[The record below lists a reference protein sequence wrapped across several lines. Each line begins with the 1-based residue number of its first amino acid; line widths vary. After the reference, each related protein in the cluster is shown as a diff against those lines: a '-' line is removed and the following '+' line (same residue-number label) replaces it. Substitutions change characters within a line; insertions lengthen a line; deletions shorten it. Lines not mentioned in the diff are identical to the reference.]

1 MRKLAYKTITSI
13 LLAAMC
19 LAAVFLTSCNKIKI
33 SDYPATG
40 TSYIYPVD
48 GSVAPYDPN
57 SGYVINPSRGMR
69 GETYITLGRNEA
81 YPDSGEDPY
90 ERLDDQLTKYAP
102 DGIALMQVYVY
113 LTEYSNTDLP
123 ASALSELK
131 AYFEEISRRGV
142 KMLLRFAYEYTS
154 EQKTGPRTRDIVRH
168 CKQLKT
174 FFEENAELIDN
185 TVYAMQLGMIGLW
198 GEGHGNVHYLN
209 KRKVIAAVAD
219 MVPDDIFIMVRT
231 PELLSLVP
239 EDEEC
244 RFGIHDDFLVG
255 YDHEWGMIS
264 FDDPAYPKLLN
275 KSKHALTDG
284 EMPWGDA
291 GIEGID
297 MLGVLKQCAGYG
309 LTSLSIEHNYIEEGN
324 AYYLKKWQS
333 VYLTGTELEANSLPY
348 NPALLTE
355 NGITVFDYLKH
366 HLGYQLVASNLE
378 ISDGTVTFMITN
390 YGMAAAHGFR
400 IELICDGKVTQFN
413 GDGDLSS
420 LNQFGQRIFSAPY
433 SGGDIGIR
441 IYSVRD
447 DTAEVKLYNSV
458 PFVNGVNVIYEG

>member
-81 YPDSGEDPY
+81 YPGSGEDPY
-90 ERLDDQLTKYAP
+90 ARLDDQLAKYAP

-113 LTEYSNTDLP
+113 LTDYCNSDLP

-131 AYFEEISRRGV
+131 AYFEEIERRGV

-154 EQKTGPRTRDIVRH
+154 EQKEGPRTRDIVSH
-168 CKQLKT
+168 CAQLKS
-174 FFEENAELIDN
+174 FFEENDALIDK
-185 TVYAMQLGMIGLW
+185 TVYAVQLGMIGLW

-239 EDEEC
+239 EDEEH

-255 YDHEWGMIS
+255 YDHEWGMLA

-309 LTSLSIEHNYIEEGN
+309 LTSLSIEHNYIEDGN
-324 AYYLKKWQS
+324 AYYLKQWQS
-333 VYLTGTELEANSLPY
+333 EYITETELKANALPY

-355 NGITVFDYLKH
+355 KGISVFDYLKH
-366 HLGYQLVASNLE
+366 HLGYQLAVSNLKF
-378 ISDGTVTFMITN
+378 SDGKVSLMITN

-400 IELICDGKVTQFN
+400 IELLCGGAVAELS
-413 GDGDLSS
+413 GDCDLSD
-420 LNQFGQRIFSAPY
+420 LNQFGQRMFSAPY
-433 SGGDIGIR
+433 SGGDVGIR
-441 IYSVRD
+441 ITSVRD
-447 DTAEVKLYNSV
+447 ERVSVRLYNEV
-458 PFVNGVNVIYEG
+458 PFVDGINVVYET

>member
-57 SGYVINPSRGMR
+57 SDYVINPSRGMR
-69 GETYITLGRNEA
+69 GETYITLGRGEA
-81 YPDSGEDPY
+81 YPGSGEDPY
-90 ERLDDQLTKYAP
+90 AKLDEQLTMYAP

-113 LTEYSNTDLP
+113 LTEYCNTDLP

-131 AYFEEISRRGV
+131 AYFEEIERRGV

-154 EQKTGPRTRDIVRH
+154 EQKDGPRTRDIVGH
-168 CKQLKT
+168 CAQLKA
-174 FFEENAELIDN
+174 FFEENAALIDK
-185 TVYAMQLGMIGLW
+185 TVYAVQLGMIGLW

-239 EDEEC
+239 EDEEY

-275 KSKHALTDG
+275 KSKHADTD
-284 EMPWGDA
+284 
-291 GIEGID
+291 
-297 MLGVLKQCAGYG
+297 
-309 LTSLSIEHNYIEEGN
+309 
-324 AYYLKKWQS
+324 
-333 VYLTGTELEANSLPY
+333 
-348 NPALLTE
+348 
-355 NGITVFDYLKH
+355 
-366 HLGYQLVASNLE
+366 
-378 ISDGTVTFMITN
+378 
-390 YGMAAAHGFR
+390 
-400 IELICDGKVTQFN
+400 
-413 GDGDLSS
+413 
-420 LNQFGQRIFSAPY
+420 
-433 SGGDIGIR
+433 
-441 IYSVRD
+441 
-447 DTAEVKLYNSV
+447 
-458 PFVNGVNVIYEG
+458 